1 MKGTKSV
8 ILTFSG
14 NIEAVDSGERRM
26 ISGKIA
32 PYGEVGYTS
41 AGKVVF
47 AEGSITAP
55 ETSKVK
61 LLMSHDNSAV
71 VGRMQSMTS
80 AKDGLYASF
89 KVSASS
95 RGSDAILLAQE
106 QLMDG
111 LSVGVEVTASKPEKD
126 YLLVTAATLREVSLV
141 ESAAFAS
148 AAVQKIAAAVGDMPV
163 APVEAAESTST
174 KITTTNTV
182 INTTT
187 TETETE
193 SEAAVTTAPDT
204 NAPEATDATEQAAP
218 TVEAA
223 RKIILP
229 SALNS
234 QRVRTPIVSMS
245 TYTEHK
251 IKAAL
256 GSDESKLYVT
266 AADDS
271 FATNPAFNPTQYLSE
286 FVTNT
291 RFPRSAIDA
300 CSRGVLPP
308 TGTTINVPSLVDSNG
323 GLNGVAPTVTVE
335 AEAGAVSNTGMVTEY
350 LTGTVN
356 KYSGMNTLSVELLER
371 TNDPNF
377 YNELTNQLQVAY
389 MNATD
394 QAVITAINATGFT
407 STGVAATAAGLI
419 SYTAES
425 TANVYKNSGYFAQNF
440 VGSTGIYNLLLGAVD
455 TTGRP
460 IFNAYQPN
468 PSALANAGGMVSNNS
483 VRGNMLGLD
492 LYVDRFM
499 TAGVADN
506 SAFILAPE
514 AFTVYESPQAYMSV
528 NVVSNLQVQIAI
540 YGFMATIAKIPH
552 GICRLN
558 IS

>member
-1 MKGTKSV
+1 MKGTALM

-14 NIEAVDSGERRM
+14 NIEAVDSGDRRM

-32 PYGEVGYTS
+32 PYGEIGYTS

-61 LLMSHDNSAV
+61 LLMAHDNSAV

-111 LSVGVEVTASKPEKD
+111 LSVGVEVTASKPQKD

-148 AAVQKIAAAVGDMPV
+148 AAVQKIAAAAGDMPV
-163 APVEAAESTST
+163 TPIEAAESTST

-193 SEAAVTTAPDT
+193 TESEAAVTTAPDQS
-204 NAPEATDATEQAAP
+204 APEAVDATEQAAP

-234 QRVRTPIVSMS
+234 QRVRTPITSMGA
-245 TYTEHK
+245 YTEHK

-256 GSDESKLYVT
+256 GNEDSKLYVT
-266 AADDS
+266 AADDDFS
-271 FATNPAFNPTQYLSE
+271 TNPAFSPTQYLSE
-286 FVTNT
+286 FPTNT
-291 RFPRSAIDA
+291 RFGTPSIDA
-300 CSRGVLPP
+300 CSRGVLPAS
-308 TGTTINVPSLVDSNG
+308 GMTINVPSLVTSAG
-323 GLNGVAPTVTVE
+323 GKSGVAPVVTVE
-335 AEAGAVSNTGMVTEY
+335 AEGGAVANTGMVTEY
-350 LTGTVN
+350 LTGTIS
-356 KYSGMNTLSVELLER
+356 KYSGMNTLSIELLER
-371 TNDPNF
+371 SDPNF
-377 YNELTNQLQVAY
+377 YAELTAQLQNAY
-389 MNATD
+389 LKTLDTTVNA
-394 QAVITAINATGFT
+394 ALITAGTVATTAQAATSAGIIGYASEAARLVYEATG
-407 STGVAATAAGLI
+407 
-419 SYTAES
+419 Y
-425 TANVYKNSGYFAQNF
+425 YAQNYIAN
-440 VGSTGIYNLLLGAVD
+440 GSQWQLLMGASD

-460 IFNAYQPN
+460 IYSASQPM
-468 PSALANAGGMVSNNS
+468 NAGGLTQPGSI
-483 VRGNMLGLD
+483 RGNVLGLD
-492 LYVDRFM
+492 LYVDKNFAA
-499 TAGVADN
+499 TTTVDD
-506 SAFILAPE
+506 SAIILAPE
-514 AFTVYESPQAYMSV
+514 AFTVYQSPTAYMSV
-528 NVVSNLQVQIAI
+528 NVVSNLQVQVAI
-540 YGFMATIAKIPH
+540 YGYMATIAKMPK
-552 GICRLN
+552 GIIRYN
-558 IS
+558 FT

>member
-1 MKGTKSV
+1 ML
-8 ILTFSG
+8 LTFSG
-14 NIEAVDSGERRM
+14 NIEAVDNGDKRT

-32 PYGEVGYTS
+32 PYGEVGNTS
-41 AGKVVF
+41 AGRVVF
-47 AEGSITAP
+47 AENSITVP
-55 ETSKVK
+55 EPSKVK
-61 LLMSHDNSAV
+61 LLMQHDNSKP
-71 VGRMQSMTS
+71 VGRMQSVTS
-80 AKDGLYASF
+80 NKTGLYASF
-89 KVSASS
+89 KVSAST

-111 LSVGVEVTASKPEKD
+111 LSVGVEVDDSRQEKD
-126 YLLVTAATLREVSLV
+126 YLLVTAATLKEVSLV
-141 ESAAFAS
+141 ESAAFPS
-148 AAVQKIAAAVGDMPV
+148 AAVLKIAAQENAVDENQPTETTGETVDKAPEEMASEATFLPDGATV
-163 APVEAAESTST
+163 TLKSVSYEKDDSEGVTEPVEAS
-174 KITTTNTV
+174 
-182 INTTT
+182 
-187 TETETE
+187 
-193 SEAAVTTAPDT
+193 
-204 NAPEATDATEQAAP
+204 
-218 TVEAA
+218 
-223 RKIILP
+223 RRIIKP

-234 QRVRTPIVSMS
+234 QRVRTPITNMGA
-245 TYTEHK
+245 YTEHK

-256 GSDESKLYVT
+256 GNDESKLFIS

-271 FATNPAFNPTQYLSE
+271 WTTNPAFNPTQYLSE

-291 RFPRSAIDA
+291 RFPRSAVDA
-300 CSRGVLPP
+300 CSKGVLPP
-308 TGTTINVPSLVDSNG
+308 KGNTINVPALVDSNG

-335 AEAGAVSNTGMVTEY
+335 AEAGAVSATGMVTEY

-371 TNDPNF
+371 TDNPQF
-377 YNELTNQLQVAY
+377 FSELTNQLQIAY

-455 TTGRP
+455 STGRP

-468 PSALANAGGMVSNNS
+468 AAALANAAGMVSNNS
-483 VRGNMLGLD
+483 VRGNVLGLD

-499 TAGVADN
+499 TAGVADD

-528 NVVSNLQVQIAI
+528 NVVSNLQVQVAI
-540 YGFMATIAKIPH
+540 YGFMATIAKIPN

-558 IS
+558 IA